1 MRQLIRSEWQLLLFG
16 FLMTFCSSP
25 GQTFFIALFSADIRG
40 TLNLSHSAFSGAY
53 SLATLCSAVL
63 VWWSGALIDRIPLRR
78 FTTLIITGLSCSIVL
93 LALGRH
99 IGLLI
104 IAFFLL
110 RHFGQALMMLTAS
123 TTMVR
128 YLDTHKGKANALS
141 GLGYVSAEAILPGSV
156 IAFIALFG
164 WQAALYAASAVL
176 LLLILPLCRFLLRN
190 HQQRHADYLAALDA
204 PPNPNNSTY
213 SQATRRQWHRKE
225 VLRDAGF
232 YLFLPA
238 VLSQSMLFTGFIFHQ
253 LHIVESKGWSLPW
266 WGLLFAMYASIAIS
280 CKLLTGLIIDKIG
293 ALKLLPLG
301 SLPMALGL
309 FALAS
314 STQPVAAI
322 VFFIGLGITTGVQTT
337 LAAPLWS
344 ELYGSRHLGAI
355 KSMASALLVFGTALL
370 PFLMG
375 ALIDNGV
382 SIDQL
387 ALAGGSYALLCCLLA
402 SIGLARHLRL
412 QPE

>member
-1 MRQLIRSEWQLLLFG
+1 
-16 FLMTFCSSP
+16 
-25 GQTFFIALFSADIRG
+25 
-40 TLNLSHSAFSGAY
+40 
-53 SLATLCSAVL
+53 
-63 VWWSGALIDRIPLRR
+63 
-78 FTTLIITGLSCSIVL
+78 
-93 LALGRH
+93 
-99 IGLLI
+99 
-104 IAFFLL
+104 
-110 RHFGQALMMLTAS
+110 
-123 TTMVR
+123 
-128 YLDTHKGKANALS
+128 
-141 GLGYVSAEAILPGSV
+141 
-156 IAFIALFG
+156 
-164 WQAALYAASAVL
+164 
-176 LLLILPLCRFLLRN
+176 
-190 HQQRHADYLAALDA
+190 
-204 PPNPNNSTY
+204 
-213 SQATRRQWHRKE
+213 
-225 VLRDAGF
+225 
-232 YLFLPA
+232 
-238 VLSQSMLFTGFIFHQ
+238 
-253 LHIVESKGWSLPW
+253 
-266 WGLLFAMYASIAIS
+266 MYASIAIS